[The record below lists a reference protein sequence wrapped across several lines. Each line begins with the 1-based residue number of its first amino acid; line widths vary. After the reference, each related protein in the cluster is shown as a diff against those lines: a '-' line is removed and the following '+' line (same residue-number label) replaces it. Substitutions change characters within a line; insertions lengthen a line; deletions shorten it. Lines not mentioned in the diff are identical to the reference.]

1 MASEEDTDAPK
12 KPSMLPLIL
21 AAVGALVV
29 GAGGGFGVALMLP
42 ASEDA
47 EAAEDTDG
55 GGSKPEEPLELTKA
69 DGTVVVVEDPEAPF
83 IHDLGKFTINLR
95 GGGGGRTLRMQV
107 QIVSRAQYQV
117 DLEEKTPALRDA
129 VLTLSSDF
137 TYGDIEGLDG
147 KQRLKDD
154 LLASVLKL
162 VEPKSVERIL
172 FTEFVA
178 N

>member
-1 MASEEDTDAPK
+1 MANEEESDAPK

-29 GAGGGFGVALMLP
+29 GAGGGFGVALMMP
-42 ASEDA
+42 ASETA
-47 EAAEDTDG
+47 EAAEG
-55 GGSKPEEPLELTKA
+55 EGKEEKPEEPLELTKA
-69 DGTVVVVEDPEAPF
+69 DGTVVLVEDPKAPH
-83 IHDLGKFTINLR
+83 IHDLGKFTLNLR

-107 QIVSRAQYQV
+107 QIQSRAQYQV

-129 VLTLSSDF
+129 ILTLSSDF
-137 TYGDIEGLDG
+137 TYGDVEGLDG

-154 LLASVLKL
+154 LLAAVLKI
-162 VEPKSVERIL
+162 VEPQSVERIL